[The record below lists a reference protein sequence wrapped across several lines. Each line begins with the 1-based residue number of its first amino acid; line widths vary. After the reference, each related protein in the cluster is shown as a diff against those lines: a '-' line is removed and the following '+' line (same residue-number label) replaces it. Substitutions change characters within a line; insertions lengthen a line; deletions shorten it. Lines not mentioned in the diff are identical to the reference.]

1 MRLFPKTHIDFIG
14 KRYTWYVV
22 SLTVIVAGF
31 ISALTK
37 GIDWG
42 IDFTGGTE
50 LAFRFEQAVPIGDV
64 RKAMDDMGFRESE
77 IKTFGAENQILVR
90 TKDIGGDVLEKVTKG
105 LTETFPTNKFELL
118 KQDVIGPKIG
128 KELRLEAL
136 YAVLV
141 SFVALLVYLAIRFE
155 FVYALGAVLALFH
168 DVLIVF
174 GLVSIFNRITPW
186 FTLEFSQNLIAAFLT
201 LIGFSTNDTV
211 VIFDRIRENRKLYKA
226 ENLISLM
233 NRSINETLSRTVITS
248 GTVFLTVLI
257 LLLFG
262 GEVLRGFSF
271 AFLIGTVTGTYSSI
285 YVASAMVVDWTIHV
299 RKQKIEQPKVAAV
312 AKAVKPKE
320 LKPKEIK
327 EATTYEVQNKRT

>member
-14 KRYTWYVV
+14 NRFRWYAV
-22 SLTVIVAGF
+22 SSIVIALGL
-31 ISALTK
+31 ISVFVK

-50 LAFRFEQAVPIGDV
+50 LAFRFEQAVPISDI
-64 RKAMDDMGFRESE
+64 RMAMDEAGFRETE
-77 IKTFGAENQILVR
+77 IKTFGAENQILIR
-90 TKDIGGDVLEKVTKG
+90 TKEIAGDVLEKVNAALIKT
-105 LTETFPTNKFELL
+105 LPTNKFELL
-118 KQDVIGPKIG
+118 KQDKIGPKIG
-128 KELRLEAL
+128 RELRLDAV

-141 SFVALLVYLAIRFE
+141 SFLALLVYLSVRFE
-155 FVYALGAVLALFH
+155 FVYALGAVLGLFH

-174 GLVSIFNRITPW
+174 GLVSIFNRLTPW

-248 GTVFLTVLI
+248 STVFVTVLV
-257 LLLFG
+257 LMLFG

-285 YVASAMVVDWTIHV
+285 FVSSAFVVDWTIHV
-299 RKQKIEQPKVAAV
+299 RKQPLEHPRVAGIGN
-312 AKAVKPKE
+312 
-320 LKPKEIK
+320 EIK
-327 EATTYEVQNKRT
+327 AKDLKLKEVKSHEIQNKRT

>member
-64 RKAMDDMGFRESE
+64 RKAMDNMGFRESE
-77 IKTFGAENQILVR
+77 IKTFGAENQILVQ

-262 GEVLRGFSF
+262 GEVLGDSP
-271 AFLIGTVTGTYSSI
+271 LHS
-285 YVASAMVVDWTIHV
+285 
-299 RKQKIEQPKVAAV
+299 
-312 AKAVKPKE
+312 
-320 LKPKEIK
+320 
-327 EATTYEVQNKRT
+327 

>member
-1 MRLFPKTHIDFIG
+1 MSEKRWTIWDFVRAKLRPSVPKT
-14 KRYTWYVV
+14 K
-22 SLTVIVAGF
+22 SL
-31 ISALTK
+31 
-37 GIDWG
+37 
-42 IDFTGGTE
+42 
-50 LAFRFEQAVPIGDV
+50 FE
-64 RKAMDDMGFRESE
+64 
-77 IKTFGAENQILVR
+77 
-90 TKDIGGDVLEKVTKG
+90 TKDIGGDVLEKVAKG
-105 LTETFPTNKFELL
+105 LTETFPANKFELL

-174 GLVSIFNRITPW
+174 GLVSIFNRLTPW

-262 GEVLRGFSF
+262 ERFFGDSPLHS
-271 AFLIGTVTGTYSSI
+271 
-285 YVASAMVVDWTIHV
+285 
-299 RKQKIEQPKVAAV
+299 
-312 AKAVKPKE
+312 
-320 LKPKEIK
+320 
-327 EATTYEVQNKRT
+327 